1 MDLRVWQT
9 LAEPRHEELVRLARE
24 ADGKDVAAVARL
36 RKVCAD
42 AEIVRAALMLGEAR
56 RKAVAKFGRER
67 AATLWADPAGVEMAT
82 SLAVA
87 EHKRERVPVFMS
99 GFVLTD
105 VCCGIGGD
113 AMSLAAENDVVAVDS
128 DPVRAWMAGRNAGC
142 RSVVADATEYEP
154 SEGPVHVDPARRDER
169 SGSRSWRL
177 EDMRPGI
184 DVVRRLVARGW
195 GGAVKLGPGAD
206 LEALGRVFPG
216 SPIEIISENGVL
228 VQCVVW
234 IDMPFIGAPAR
245 HATLLR
251 GGPDVRATERK
262 AGTVSICGEPAA
274 GAEGL
279 PTAEGNRAARHVY
292 EPDDSVE
299 RAELLGTLCEQA
311 GAAMLHPRVGLLT
324 SDVLIQSPWL
334 TAFEVL
340 EEMPWNERRVKL
352 ALEALGAGIV
362 EVKTRGGAVD
372 TDQAQ
377 AALRGKGDERLVVF
391 VLRMGN
397 AMRGIIAR
405 RM

>member
-9 LAEPRHEELVRLARE
+9 LAEPKHEELVRLAM
-24 ADGKDVAAVARL
+24 ATVAKDVAAVSRL
-36 RKVCAD
+36 RKVCGD

-56 RKAVAKFGRER
+56 RKAIPKFGKER

-113 AMSLAAENDVVAVDS
+113 AMSLAADNDVVAVDS

-142 RSVVADATEYEP
+142 TSVVADATEYQP
-154 SEGPVHVDPARRDER
+154 PDGPVHVDPARRDER

-184 DVVRRLVARGW
+184 DVVRRLVTRGL

-206 LEALGRVFPG
+206 LEAVGRAFPG
-216 SPIEIISENGVL
+216 NPIEIISENGTL

-234 IDMPFIGAPAR
+234 IDMPFIGAAPR

-251 GGPDVRATERK
+251 GGPDVPAAERK
-262 AGTVSICGEPAA
+262 AKTVSICGEPAA

-279 PTAEGNRAARHVY
+279 PTVDGNRAARFVY

-299 RAELLGTLCEQA
+299 RAELLGTLCEQV
-311 GAAMLHPRVGLLT
+311 GAVMLHPRVGLLT
-324 SDVLIQSPWL
+324 SDALIQSPWL
-334 TAFEVL
+334 TGFEVL
-340 EEMPWNERRVKL
+340 EEMVWNERRVKD
-352 ALEALGAGIV
+352 ALDSRRAGIV
-362 EVKTRGGAVD
+362 EVKTRGGAVN
-372 TDQAQ
+372 TDQVQ
-377 AALRGKGDERLVVF
+377 QSLRGKGDEPLVVF
-391 VLRMGN
+391 VLRMGS

-405 RM
+405 RV